1 MYGTFFLGKNPNGKF
16 FVTNNAANVAQQMAD
31 ENGTEFYEIVEGKK
45 LSLKECVLESG
56 AEKTVDV
63 EVKTLIVDG
72 QPVKVQTTTQAVKK
86 VERDEAEKNKR
97 VLSASEQ
104 ESQKLRDKAKKEKPT
119 D

>member
-72 QPVKVQTTTQAVKK
+72 QPVKVQTTTRPLRKLNATKLKK
-86 VERDEAEKNKR
+86 TNAF
-97 VLSASEQ
+97 
-104 ESQKLRDKAKKEKPT
+104 
-119 D
+119 